1 MTTLIRTWCY
11 TACLLWAF
19 DAFAAVGDMYA
30 QHCARC
36 HAAGDAGAPKVGDR
50 PEWARRIRAGIAL
63 MYRSALE
70 GIPNTQMAAKGGY
83 PELSD
88 SDVKALVDYMV
99 AAAALPAQTLKAAQ
113 QYETL
118 GITNRDFIRLDRN
131 YDGRLSRDELAAD
144 PMLLASFSRFDRD
157 RDGTLDVSEY
167 EMLESTLERERAAA
181 IVDDA
186 ALVASA
192 RSALSRVKSLAAEN
206 IKVEA
211 LGGVVTLSGIVTN
224 ANVARQAYD
233 AVRRIAG
240 IKKIDDRLIS
250 AHLLT
255 FD

>member
-1 MTTLIRTWCY
+1 ML
-11 TACLLWAF
+11 ALLCGSGAY
-19 DAFAAVGDMYA
+19 AAAIGDMYT

-36 HAAGDAGAPKVGDR
+36 HAGGDAGAPKVGDR
-50 PEWARRIRAGIAL
+50 AEWARRIRPGIAL
-63 MYRSALE
+63 MYRSALQ

-88 SDVKALVDYMV
+88 DDVKAVVDYMV

-131 YDGRLSRDELAAD
+131 YDGRLSRDELASD
-144 PMLLASFSRFDRD
+144 PVLLANISRFDQNQ
-157 RDGTLDVSEY
+157 DGTLNVSEY
-167 EMLESTLERERAAA
+167 ETLESTLERERAA
-181 IVDDA
+181 ITVDDA
-186 ALVASA
+186 ALVAAA
-192 RSALSRVKSLAAEN
+192 RSALSRVKSLAAEG
-206 IKVEA
+206 IKVDA
-211 LGGVVTLSGIVTN
+211 VGGVLTLSGIVTD
-224 ANVARQAYD
+224 ANVAKQAYD

-250 AHLLT
+250 AHLLS